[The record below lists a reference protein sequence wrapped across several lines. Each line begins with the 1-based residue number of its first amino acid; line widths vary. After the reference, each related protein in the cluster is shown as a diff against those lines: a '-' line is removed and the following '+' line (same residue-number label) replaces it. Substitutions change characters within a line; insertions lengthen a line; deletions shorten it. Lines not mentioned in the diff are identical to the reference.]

1 MAERWGIGLMAAI
14 GAAAGGLSAAAASL
28 LDGGDALPAGLAVG
42 VAGGA
47 VVSAALA
54 WAVREQR
61 DLPGLSTP
69 SPLPVA
75 LPQPAPALETGPPAN
90 LEPLVRAIGERFS
103 ALADRQLE
111 AIQQLGDTRP
121 DLRGSAPL
129 AEADRLARRSA
140 RAATTLLVLA
150 DPDELAPPGRDR
162 TIAEV
167 LDAALADSAHRD
179 RIDVGSLHDETVR
192 GLFVGDVAHLLA
204 ELIDNAAAAS
214 VEPVV
219 VVGRRAADGYVLAV
233 VDEGAGLSAVARA
246 GANEVLHSP
255 PELHSQEPVALGLS
269 VVGRLAARHGISVQ
283 LLEGATDGT
292 IAKVRLP
299 ARLLEGGEQQQ
310 QPSALD
316 RAMEALAPA
325 PSSLPGRW
333 RARSAPRATRPRRP
347 GSAGCTT
354 RPRRAAGA
362 ALSGRARALR
372 TPRRRRS
379 RARTPRPRAGARADR
394 PSSVTAA
401 RCRTV
406 RATSAG
412 RRPPRTDARPRAG
425 CGRVPD
431 RDASAAGPARPA
443 AGRGSRRRRPA
454 GSTRRGSTPGS

>member
-325 PSSLPGRW
+325 PSSLPEGDHVDDPTSPMSLFDGAHDDTADLVIDLTDRPVEVEATEAADPDGADPW
-333 RARSAPRATRPRRP
+333 PVALAEALADHESVESVESGEGPGGADEREPLADGEHEAP
-347 GSAGCTT
+347 
-354 RPRRAAGA
+354 
-362 ALSGRARALR
+362 L
-372 TPRRRRS
+372 RRS
-379 RARTPRPRAGARADR
+379 SLGRNGGART
-394 PSSVTAA
+394 
-401 RCRTV
+401 
-406 RATSAG
+406 
-412 RRPPRTDARPRAG
+412 RR
-425 CGRVPD
+425 
-431 RDASAAGPARPA
+431 
-443 AGRGSRRRRPA
+443 
-454 GSTRRGSTPGS
+454 